1 MKLKG
6 LILIILKNKADSIYL
21 RDNLDSHGFNT
32 NNRIEER
39 VDKIDRYV
47 IYSDYHPRL
56 SGSARYAGGNLP
68 QSVNVAYPLLDD
80 DKRLYYRDRRYV
92 FNGIEVPDEFYSPD
106 YTCMNCQKSQQ
117 TIFAHSIGI
126 RHYNLMQM
134 ARQTSRSGITQMQV
148 RFSYLQKDSRTK
160 ENSCMVNRNKMIN
173 PNEQNKLLIWIF
185 FVKW

>member
-32 NNRIEER
+32 NDRIEER

-92 FNGIEVPDEFYSPD
+92 FNGIEVPNEFYSPD
-106 YTCMNCQKSQQ
+106 YSLHELPKEPTDYLR
-117 TIFAHSIGI
+117 TL
-126 RHYNLMQM
+126 YWNL
-134 ARQTSRSGITQMQV
+134 A
-148 RFSYLQKDSRTK
+148 LQLNTNGTANVKFWNNSNASNISVSAERLTK
-160 ENSCMVNRNKMIN
+160 EGILLHG
-173 PNEQNKLLIWIF
+173 EQK
-185 FVKW
+185 